1 MPTFDSCC
9 RHWVCGSPS
18 SLSLDA
24 AGNSPVLGHQHELR
38 SVMLLPA
45 FHVMM
50 TEENI
55 LFDALAGQTERE
67 WEFLNG

>member
-1 MPTFDSCC
+1 
-9 RHWVCGSPS
+9 
-18 SLSLDA
+18 
-24 AGNSPVLGHQHELR
+24 
-38 SVMLLPA
+38 MLLPA